1 MKVKDLIKKLSKF
14 DKNKEVF
21 IWSHGLIKIEDLA
34 ENHNDD
40 EDDDSNENV
49 VIYLKKL

>member
-21 IWSHGLIKIEDLA
+21 VWSHGLIEIEDLA

-40 EDDDSNENV
+40 DDSNGDV